1 MKRTFSLMF
10 IFFVL
15 FWPAYNKGQKSKS
28 NARVEF
34 IDGVE
39 CIHNTGTPLHPD
51 KTVTFVEDLTISG
64 EDKDGN
70 IILYEPRL
78 SFVDNKENIYIS
90 EINDRVIKVFGS
102 DGKYIRTIGAKGSG
116 PGEFQGISN
125 LVVTKDDKLLVI
137 DQRSRRT
144 SFFDSS
150 GRFLKSFQWRTN
162 YFNFIMIKSSSYIV
176 SEIVYSPD
184 RQFQYLFVKEIDF
197 NGEEIRSF
205 GEFTI
210 SPPKI
215 IRQDKSATYLSPPVS
230 TDSLFAG
237 DPDRDL
243 FYHCV
248 NNKYLIEVYATSGKL
263 LRKIDRP
270 YEPVPFT
277 DLDAKAYRA
286 RFTNVPNDFF
296 RKAIDEMEMP
306 KVKSIVERMYVD
318 EKGNLWVRTNEI
330 KEQENKTLTA
340 FDIFDS
346 KGYYFAKIWTALIPS
361 IFKKGKIYR
370 MDADPDTGY
379 QSLKRYKVLWK

>member
-10 IFFVL
+10 IFLVL
-15 FWPAYNKGQKSKS
+15 IWPARNNEQKSESK
-28 NARVEF
+28 ARIEI

-39 CIHNTGTPLHPD
+39 CVHNPGIPIHMN
-51 KTVTFVEDLTISG
+51 KTVTFVEDLSING
-64 EDKDGN
+64 EDKEGN
-70 IILYEPRL
+70 IILYRPRL
-78 SFVDNKENIYIS
+78 SFVDDKENIYFS
-90 EINDRVIKVFGS
+90 EIKDQIIKVFGS

-116 PGEFQGISN
+116 PGEFQAITY
-125 LVVTKDDKLLVI
+125 LTATKDEKLLVL
-137 DQRSRRT
+137 DENSRRT

-150 GRFLKSFQWRTN
+150 GQFLKSFQWWTN
-162 YFNFIMIKSSSYIV
+162 YYDFIMIKSSSFIV
-176 SEIVYSPD
+176 SEIVYSQD
-184 RQFQYLFVKEIDF
+184 RQSQYLFVKEIDF

-210 SPPKI
+210 SPPKT
-215 IRQDKSATYLSPPVS
+215 IRQDKSVTYTVPPVS
-230 TDSLFAG
+230 TVSLFAG

-248 NNKYLIEVYATSGKL
+248 NNKYLIEVYSTSGKL

-270 YEPVPFT
+270 YKPVPFT
-277 DLDAKAYRA
+277 DIDAKAYRA
-286 RFTNVPNDFF
+286 RFTNNPDFL

-306 KVKSIVERMYVD
+306 KVKSIVARMYVD

-346 KGYYFAKIWTALIPS
+346 KGYYFAKVWTAIIPY
-361 IFKKGKIYR
+361 IFKKGKMYT
-370 MDADPDTGY
+370 MDTDRDTGY
-379 QSLKRYKVLWK
+379 QSLKRYKVIWE